1 MEDPIISKIK
11 SQFDKKGNPSK
22 IPLMSGKHFFEA
34 RSEIDGVYVDN
45 LKRQPF
51 LPWEIFPEAV
61 NCIRENGGK
70 IKKGNATNSKLGD
83 PNLGL
88 DTLEGHI
95 ASKIYGCRIGDPV
108 LKRITPIASI
118 LAWAEI
124 CENTRGQISML
135 IEEKELQNSESKN
148 GISPALNA
156 EESQKDSKEGLEINS
171 PDLQPDS
178 KQTELENLEAKLEE
192 KIQKIRELDEQ
203 VSIKEEEEEEEEEE
217 EIDRLRIE
225 LEEREKHLLEKDS
238 KLQVLQEK
246 FIDKSEEAGSLE
258 SRLKEKEEKIE
269 GLTEKL
275 RENVEDMKTL
285 TEKLLAK
292 EREIEKLMGNI
303 SIKDKDLKTL
313 AGEVIAKAG
322 EMRKIEEKLAGKE
335 REINTMQAI
344 LVTAEEKVKKL
355 EEQLS
360 AYEGEEK
367 MAVQLREKEEFI
379 KQLKGTLASK
389 EEAFSRISEE
399 NRKYKMQQKLA
410 SEGLRQIEEQKAS
423 RKWWKRL

>member
-95 ASKIYGCRIGDPV
+95 ASKVYGCRIGDPI

-148 GISPALNA
+148 GISPTLNA

-178 KQTELENLEAKLEE
+178 KQTELKNLEAKLEE
-192 KIQKIRELDEQ
+192 KIQKIRELEEQ
-203 VSIKEEEEEEEEEE
+203 VSVKEE

-225 LEEREKHLLEKDS
+225 LEEREKLLLEKDTE
-238 KLQVLQEK
+238 LQALQEK
-246 FIDKSEEAGSLE
+246 LINKNEEAGSLE
-258 SRLKEKEEKIE
+258 SRLMEKEEKIE

-367 MAVQLREKEEFI
+367 LAVQLREKEEFI
-379 KQLKGTLASK
+379 RQLKGTLASK
-389 EEAFSRISEE
+389 EEAFSRVSEE